1 MPNEPP
7 TFGVR
12 TRTFSLAT
20 PRMCAAIAPRIP
32 KAPCEPTWMVCR
44 SLAASYSATAARGSI
59 GLTTRRLFESSSLV
73 TWAAAAKAAS
83 TLAASPKW

>member
-1 MPNEPP
+1 MPKEPP

-12 TRTFSLAT
+12 TRTFSFAT
-20 PRMCAAIAPRIP
+20 PRMREAIAPRMP

-44 SLAASYSATAARGSI
+44 SLSGSYSATAARGSS
-59 GLTTRRLFESSSLV
+59 GLTTRRLFESLSLV
-73 TWAAAAKAAS
+73 TWAAAANAAS